1 MAVRRPRS
9 TFWVK
14 LDPFKPLVREFHLMG
29 WGSIYVRRMKVFSLA
44 LLIYIDYKSLK
55 HREKWT
61 CGSEK
66 DALWEKAHERNA
78 NRIVKLIIELEGMWV
93 KMGQY
98 FSVRADGLPG
108 AYPRFLKQLQDSL
121 PPRSFKEVCRT
132 IQKELGKSMDDLFTS
147 FVKTPLATAS
157 IAQVHRA
164 TLRDGQEVVVK
175 VQHEGIRTIILED
188 LKDAK
193 SIVEWIVWAEP
204 KYNFNPVID
213 EWCKEAPKELDFNK
227 EAANTRKVSKNLGCK
242 QEFCEKNPEHRVNV
256 LMPEVIKSTERVL
269 ILEYM
274 DGVRLNDSDSLDS
287 LGVNKKNIVEEI
299 TRAYAHQIFLD
310 GFFNADPH
318 PGNFLVTKS
327 HPHQPV
333 LLDFGFTKLLSSS
346 MKHTVAKMFLASAE
360 VVYSFLVKFS
370 TCYLLAYDG
379 VWEVRFRLCIAL
391 VPLVLWYFVIMF
403 VLHMLSSQ
411 LCIYMNRCMHAIYS
425 LRLCVCLDA
434 LSGDIVLFLRVLNL
448 LAGLSSALNVS
459 VSYYRIIR
467 PFAESALECDIN
479 ERPKDNAEWM
489 CDSPVNSEVEAK
501 LRPLLV
507 NLGNADKI
515 LGIQVCAYKDGKVII
530 DTAAGVLGNYDPS
543 PVKPDTLFPVFS
555 VTKGVTAGMLHWL
568 VDKGKVKLEDNV
580 ANIWPE
586 FNANRKDQIKVHHV
600 LNHTSGLQNALSS
613 TMQDNPMVLC
623 DWDECLKRIAMAA
636 PETEPG
642 QQQQYHYLSY
652 ASMKYL
658 YTHQISKSGMHYGVE
673 SRLATLTL
681 DTNDINKFAE
691 VSSPT
696 SISNT
701 SSSSM
706 FQFDIL
712 AGLVPLFN
720 TINVRRA
727 ILPAANGHCSARA
740 LARYYAALLDG
751 GMVPPPHSSLSQPPL
766 GTHPHLPKD
775 TNKNHNKKHGKNK
788 KGSKTNNVHDL
799 KIFSNQKGKIHDSF
813 LGIGD
818 YENLVFPNG
827 EFGLGFKRVCSNDG
841 SLIGFG
847 NAGLGGSTAYCD
859 ISNRF
864 AISVT
869 LNKLS
874 FGSVTR
880 EIIKF
885 VCSELNIPIPE
896 EYSNS
901 LN

>member
-1 MAVRRPRS
+1 
-9 TFWVK
+9 
-14 LDPFKPLVREFHLMG
+14 MG

-44 LLIYIDYKSLK
+44 LLIYLDYKSLK
-55 HREKWT
+55 HRGKWT
-61 CGSEK
+61 CDSER

-108 AYPRFLKQLQDSL
+108 AYPRLLKQLQDSL
-121 PPRSFKEVCRT
+121 PPRSLKEVCKT
-132 IQKELGKSMDDLFTS
+132 IQNELGKSMDDLFTN
-147 FVKTPLATAS
+147 FVEAPLATAS

-175 VQHEGIRTIILED
+175 VQHEGIKAIILED

-193 SIVEWIVWAEP
+193 SVVEWIVWAEP
-204 KYNFNPVID
+204 KYNFHPVID

-227 EAANTRKVSKNLGCK
+227 EAENTRKVSKNLGCK
-242 QEFCEKNPEHRVNV
+242 QQSPDKNPEYRVKV
-256 LMPEVIKSTERVL
+256 LMPEVIQSTERVL

-274 DGVRLNDSDSLDS
+274 DGVRLNDSRSLDS

-327 HPHQPV
+327 HPHYPV

-360 VVYSFLVKFS
+360 
-370 TCYLLAYDG
+370 
-379 VWEVRFRLCIAL
+379 
-391 VPLVLWYFVIMF
+391 
-403 VLHMLSSQ
+403 
-411 LCIYMNRCMHAIYS
+411 
-425 LRLCVCLDA
+425 LDA

-467 PFAESALECDIN
+467 PFAESALECDTN
-479 ERPKDNAEWM
+479 EGPKDNAEWV
-489 CDSPVNSEVEAK
+489 CDTPANSEVEAK

-507 NLGNADKI
+507 KLGNDDKI

-568 VDKGKVKLEDNV
+568 VDKGKVKHEENV

-586 FNANRKDQIKVHHV
+586 FNSNRKDQIKVHHV
-600 LNHTSGLQNALSS
+600 LNHTSGLQNALAS
-613 TMQDNPMVLC
+613 TVQDNPMVLC

-642 QQQQYHYLSY
+642 QQQLYHYLSY
-652 ASMKYL
+652 GWLCGGIIQHASKRKFQDILEEALIHPLNIEGEL
-658 YTHQISKSGMHYGVE
+658 YIGIPPGKILSSCVE

-681 DTNDINKFAE
+681 DTNDINKIAE

-696 SISNT
+696 SIS
-701 SSSSM
+701 SSPSM
-706 FQFDIL
+706 FQLDIL

-720 TINVRRA
+720 TLNIRRA

-751 GMVPPPHSSLSQPPL
+751 GVVPPPHSSLSQPPL
-766 GTHPHLPKD
+766 GSHPHLPKD
-775 TNKNHNKKHGKNK
+775 TTTNKNHNKKHGGNK
-788 KGSKTNNVHDL
+788 KDSKTKNLHDF
-799 KIFSNQKGKIHDSF
+799 KIFSNQKGKVHDSF

-818 YENLVFPNG
+818 YEKFVLPDG
-827 EFGLGFKRVCSNDG
+827 EFGLGFKRVCSKDG
-841 SLIGFG
+841 CLVGFG
-847 NAGLGGSTAYCD
+847 HSGLGGSTAYCD

-880 EIIKF
+880 DIIQF
-885 VCSELNIPIPE
+885 VCSELNIPVPE
-896 EYSNS
+896 EYAG
-901 LN
+901 

>member
-1 MAVRRPRS
+1 
-9 TFWVK
+9 
-14 LDPFKPLVREFHLMG
+14 
-29 WGSIYVRRMKVFSLA
+29 MKVFSLA

-108 AYPRFLKQLQDSL
+108 AYPRFLKQ
-121 PPRSFKEVCRT
+121 T

-157 IAQVHRA
+157 IAQVHKA

-175 VQHEGIRTIILED
+175 VQHEGIKTIILED

-327 HPHQPV
+327 HPHLPV

-360 VVYSFLVKFS
+360 
-370 TCYLLAYDG
+370 
-379 VWEVRFRLCIAL
+379 
-391 VPLVLWYFVIMF
+391 
-403 VLHMLSSQ
+403 
-411 LCIYMNRCMHAIYS
+411 
-425 LRLCVCLDA
+425 LDA

-489 CDSPVNSEVEAK
+489 CDSTVNSEVEAK

-568 VDKGKVKLEDNV
+568 IDKGKVKLEDNV
-580 ANIWPE
+580 ANIWPD
-586 FNANRKDQIKVHHV
+586 FNANRKDQIK
-600 LNHTSGLQNALSS
+600 
-613 TMQDNPMVLC
+613 DNPMVLC
-623 DWDECLKRIAMAA
+623 DWEECLKRIAMAA

-642 QQQQYHYLSY
+642 QQQQYHYLS
-652 ASMKYL
+652 
-658 YTHQISKSGMHYGVE
+658 YGVE

-827 EFGLGFKRVCSNDG
+827 EFGLGFKRVCSKDG

-847 NAGLGGSTAYCD
+847 HAGLGGSTAYCD

-896 EYSNS
+896 EYSDSVN
-901 LN
+901 

>member
-1 MAVRRPRS
+1 MAIRCIRS
-9 TFWVK
+9 KCGV
-14 LDPFKPLVREFHLMG
+14 LDPFKPIATRFHSMG
-29 WGSIYVRRMKVFSLA
+29 WGSIYIRRMKVFSLA
-44 LLIYIDYKSLK
+44 VLIYLDYKALK
-55 HREKWT
+55 HRQKWMT
-61 CGSEK
+61 DSEK
-66 DALWEKAHERNA
+66 AVLWEKAHERNA

-108 AYPRFLKQLQDSL
+108 AYPRLLKQLQDSL
-121 PPRSFKEVCRT
+121 PPRSLKEVSRT
-132 IQKELGKSMDDLFTS
+132 IQNELGKPMDDLFTA
-147 FVKTPLATAS
+147 FVEAPLATAS

-175 VQHEGIRTIILED
+175 VQHEGIKTIILED

-193 SIVEWIVWAEP
+193 SVVEWIVWAEP

-213 EWCKEAPKELDFNK
+213 EWCKEAPKELDFNR
-227 EAANTRKVSKNLGCK
+227 EAENTRKVSKNLGCK
-242 QEFCEKNPEHRVNV
+242 EGCLDKKPEHRVKV
-256 LMPEVIKSTERVL
+256 LMPEVIQSTERVL

-274 DGVRLNDSDSLDS
+274 DGVRLNDSSSLDS

-299 TRAYAHQIFLD
+299 TRAYAHQIFVD

-327 HPHQPV
+327 HPHRPV

-360 VVYSFLVKFS
+360 
-370 TCYLLAYDG
+370 
-379 VWEVRFRLCIAL
+379 
-391 VPLVLWYFVIMF
+391 
-403 VLHMLSSQ
+403 
-411 LCIYMNRCMHAIYS
+411 
-425 LRLCVCLDA
+425 LDA

-448 LAGLSSALNVS
+448 LAGLSSVLNVS

-467 PFAESALECDIN
+467 PFAESALECDTN
-479 ERPKDNAEWM
+479 EGPKDNAEWV

-501 LRPLLV
+501 LRSLLIK
-507 NLGNADKI
+507 LGNADKI

-543 PVKPDTLFPVFS
+543 PVRPDTLFPVFS

-568 VDKGKVKLEDNV
+568 VDKGKVKLEENV

-586 FNANRKDQIKVHHV
+586 FSANRKELIKVHHV

-613 TMQDNPMVLC
+613 IVQDNPMVLC
-623 DWDECLKRIAMAA
+623 DWDECVKRIAMAA

-642 QQQQYHYLSY
+642 RQQQYHYLSY
-652 ASMKYL
+652 GWLCGGIIQHASKRKFQDILEEALVHPLNIEGEL
-658 YTHQISKSGMHYGVE
+658 YIGIPPGVE

-681 DTNDINKFAE
+681 DTNDINRFAE

-696 SISNT
+696 SISN
-701 SSSSM
+701 SSSPPI

-720 TINVRRA
+720 TLNVRRA

-740 LARYYAALLDG
+740 LARYYATLLDG
-751 GMVPPPHSSLSQPPL
+751 GVVPPPHSSLSQPPL
-766 GTHPHLPKD
+766 GSHPHLPKD
-775 TNKNHNKKHGKNK
+775 TSKKKNSGNKKD
-788 KGSKTNNVHDL
+788 SKTEDNPHDL
-799 KIFSNQKGKIHDSF
+799 KIFSNQKAKLHDSF
-813 LGIGD
+813 LGIGE
-818 YENLVFPNG
+818 YEKLVFSHG
-827 EFGLGFKRVCSNDG
+827 DFGLGFKRVCSKDG

-847 NAGLGGSTAYCD
+847 HAGLGGSTAYCD

-880 EIIKF
+880 DIIQF
-885 VCSELNIPIPE
+885 VCSELNIPVPE
-896 EYSNS
+896 ECANS
-901 LN
+901 GLTPFN

>member
-1 MAVRRPRS
+1 MAIRRIRS
-9 TFWVK
+9 KCWVPG
-14 LDPFKPLVREFHLMG
+14 PFKPLATKFHSMG
-29 WGSIYVRRMKVFSLA
+29 RGSIYVRRMKVFSLA
-44 LLIYIDYKSLK
+44 LIIYLDYKSLK
-55 HREKWT
+55 HREKWACDT
-61 CGSEK
+61 EK

-108 AYPRFLKQLQDSL
+108 AYPRLLKQLQDSL
-121 PPRSFKEVCRT
+121 PPRSLKEVCRT
-132 IQKELGKSMDDLFTS
+132 IQNELGKSMDELFTN
-147 FVKTPLATAS
+147 FVEAPLATAS

-164 TLRDGQEVVVK
+164 TLHDGQEVVVK
-175 VQHEGIRTIILED
+175 VQHEGIKTIILED

-204 KYNFNPVID
+204 KFNFNPVID

-227 EAANTRKVSKNLGCK
+227 EAENTRKVAKNLGCR
-242 QEFCEKNPEHRVNV
+242 EECVDKNPEHRVKV
-256 LMPEVIKSTERVL
+256 LMPEVIQSTERVL

-274 DGVRLNDSDSLDS
+274 DGVRLNDSRSLDS
-287 LGVNKKNIVEEI
+287 LGVNKKTIVEEI

-327 HPHQPV
+327 RPHRPV

-360 VVYSFLVKFS
+360 
-370 TCYLLAYDG
+370 
-379 VWEVRFRLCIAL
+379 
-391 VPLVLWYFVIMF
+391 
-403 VLHMLSSQ
+403 
-411 LCIYMNRCMHAIYS
+411 
-425 LRLCVCLDA
+425 LDA

-467 PFAESALECDIN
+467 PFAESALECDTN
-479 ERPKDNAEWM
+479 EGPKDNADWV

-501 LRPLLV
+501 LRALLV
-507 NLGNADKI
+507 KLGNADKI

-568 VDKGKVKLEDNV
+568 VDKGKVKLEENV

-586 FNANRKDQIKVHHV
+586 FNANRKDLIKVHHV

-613 TMQDNPMVLC
+613 IVQDNPMVLC
-623 DWDECLKRIAMAA
+623 DWDECLKRVAMAA

-642 QQQQYHYLSY
+642 QQQLYHYLSY
-652 ASMKYL
+652 GWLCGGIIQHASKMKFQDILEEALVHPLNIEGEL
-658 YTHQISKSGMHYGVE
+658 YIGIPPGVE

-681 DTNDINKFAE
+681 DTNDINKLAE
-691 VSSPT
+691 ASSPT
-696 SISNT
+696 SIS
-701 SSSSM
+701 SSSSPSM

-720 TINVRRA
+720 TLNVRRA

-751 GMVPPPHSSLSQPPL
+751 GVVPPPHSSLSQPPL
-766 GTHPHLPKD
+766 GSHPHLPKD
-775 TNKNHNKKHGKNK
+775 TSNKKHGGNK
-788 KGSKTNNVHDL
+788 KDSKTDNPHDL
-799 KIFSNQKGKIHDSF
+799 NIFSNQKVKLHDSF

-818 YENLVFPNG
+818 YEKLVIPNG
-827 EFGLGFKRVCSNDG
+827 EFGLGFKRVCSKDG

-847 NAGLGGSTAYCD
+847 HAGLGGSTAYCD
-859 ISNRF
+859 ISNSE
-864 AISVT
+864 IYVH
-869 LNKLS
+869 KLS
-874 FGSVTR
+874 V
-880 EIIKF
+880 
-885 VCSELNIPIPE
+885 V
-896 EYSNS
+896 
-901 LN
+901 

>member
-1 MAVRRPRS
+1 
-9 TFWVK
+9 
-14 LDPFKPLVREFHLMG
+14 MG

-157 IAQVHRA
+157 IAQVHKA

-175 VQHEGIRTIILED
+175 VQHEGIKTIILED

-327 HPHQPV
+327 HPHLPV

-360 VVYSFLVKFS
+360 
-370 TCYLLAYDG
+370 
-379 VWEVRFRLCIAL
+379 
-391 VPLVLWYFVIMF
+391 
-403 VLHMLSSQ
+403 
-411 LCIYMNRCMHAIYS
+411 
-425 LRLCVCLDA
+425 LDA

-489 CDSPVNSEVEAK
+489 CDSTVNSEVEAK

-568 VDKGKVKLEDNV
+568 IDKGKVKLEDNV
-580 ANIWPE
+580 ANIWPD

-623 DWDECLKRIAMAA
+623 DWEECLKRIAMAA

-652 ASMKYL
+652 GWLCGGIIQHASKKKFQDILEEALVHPLNIDGEL
-658 YTHQISKSGMHYGVE
+658 YIGIPPGVE

-827 EFGLGFKRVCSNDG
+827 EFGLGFKRVCSKDG

-847 NAGLGGSTAYCD
+847 HAGLGGSTAYCD

-896 EYSNS
+896 EYSDSVN
-901 LN
+901 